1 MLRSQGGSKPGIPK
15 KQQKA
20 SVAEAKSVRAE
31 VARGEVSKGNRAAQ
45 SCEGRERLSFIKC
58 DERVT
63 GLV

>member
-1 MLRSQGGSKPGIPK
+1 M
-15 KQQKA
+15 
-20 SVAEAKSVRAE
+20 AEAKSARAE
-31 VARGEVSKGNRAAQ
+31 VARGEVNKGNRAAQ